1 MPRLETRVPEY
12 NLLGA
17 LWKTIRDDITGNGC
31 VDPIA
36 YLRRQVTENRL
47 ILKEDARKFIDT
59 SDFVNWAQLSGADP
73 TALRED
79 LLDAYLNS

>member
-1 MPRLETRVPEY
+1 MPRIETRVPEY

-17 LWKTIRDDITGNGC
+17 LWKTVRDDIMGNGC
-31 VDPIA
+31 VDPVA
-36 YLRRQVTENRL
+36 YLRRQVTKDRL

-73 TALRED
+73 AALRED